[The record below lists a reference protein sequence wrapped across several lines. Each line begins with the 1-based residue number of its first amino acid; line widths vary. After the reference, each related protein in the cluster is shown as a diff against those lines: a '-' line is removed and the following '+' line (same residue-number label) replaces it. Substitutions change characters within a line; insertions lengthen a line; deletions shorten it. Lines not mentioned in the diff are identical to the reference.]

1 LPGSAADDWLDVDMQ
16 DTSQVLLRF
25 NRLMR
30 DVENGAPTRNCFL
43 PWEVE
48 LLLDLD
54 ACGVPSTDRR
64 KVLARYRRA
73 ARRRLERGAEPMK
86 LSEYLRDCAVRRTSS
101 VS

>member
-1 LPGSAADDWLDVDMQ
+1 MP
-16 DTSQVLLRF
+16 DTSQILLRF

-30 DVENGAPTRNCFL
+30 DVETGKPTRNCFL

-54 ACGVPSTDRR
+54 ACEVPTIDRR
-64 KVLARYRRA
+64 KVLSRYRRA
-73 ARRRLERGAEPMK
+73 AGRRLERGAEPLK
-86 LSEYLRDCAVRRTSS
+86 LSEYLRDCADRRTSR

>member
-1 LPGSAADDWLDVDMQ
+1 MP
-16 DTSQVLLRF
+16 DTSQILLRF

-30 DVENGAPTRNCFL
+30 DVENGKPTRNCFL

-54 ACGVPSTDRR
+54 ACGVPTADRQ
-64 KVLARYRRA
+64 KVLSRYRRA
-73 ARRRLERGAEPMK
+73 ARRRLERGAEPLK
-86 LSEYLRDCAVRRTSS
+86 LSEYLRGCADRRTPQ

>member
-1 LPGSAADDWLDVDMQ
+1 MP
-16 DTSQVLLRF
+16 DTSQLLLRF

-30 DVENGAPTRNCFL
+30 DVENGAATRNCFL

-54 ACGVPSTDRR
+54 ACGLPSTDRR

-73 ARRRLERGAEPMK
+73 ARRRLERGSQPMK
-86 LSEYLRDCAVRRTSS
+86 LSEYLRECAARRDSS